1 MTIKRKLL
9 LLVLPSLIAVAATA
23 CGGSNTEVFLSA
35 VVSGVVDEENITQDG
50 GKSET
55 FSINIDG
62 GHQLY
67 VHLNIPEGN
76 ITGIWNA
83 DAGEYI
89 YQASPD
95 ITTGTGL
102 YTFAESGLHQFY
114 IRSKNPKILSPFT
127 FKIWES

>member
-1 MTIKRKLL
+1 MTIKLKLL

-35 VVSGVVDEENITQDG
+35 VVSGVVDEANVNQDG

-55 FSINIDG
+55 FSINING
-62 GHQLY
+62 GRQLY
-67 VHLNIPEGN
+67 VHLSLPEGN

-89 YQASPD
+89 YEVSPG
-95 ITTGTGL
+95 IVTGTGL
-102 YTFAESGLHQFY
+102 YIFAESGLHQFF
-114 IRSKNPKILSPFT
+114 IRSTNPKILSPFT